1 MHLLGSRQLLI
12 FMSFN
17 ISDTRTFPGKIDVP
31 EMRIELTLIKCSDKL
46 REPMTP
52 MTAPKLKDV

>member
-1 MHLLGSRQLLI
+1 
-12 FMSFN
+12 MSFN

-31 EMRIELTLIKCSDKL
+31 DMRIEPTLIKCSDKL